1 MLDITSEETN
11 RGSYLSCHTSSTKRQ
26 KTKNRRTDT
35 EQTNSQNL
43 FSADP
48 KMELGDGGLIW
59 RIAFRGRYFR
69 AQGIMNKYAKKHKK
83 DWSRE

>member
-35 EQTNSQNL
+35 EQINSQNL

-48 KMELGDGGLIW
+48 KMELGDGGLI
-59 RIAFRGRYFR
+59 
-69 AQGIMNKYAKKHKK
+69 
-83 DWSRE
+83 